1 MNINELIKQQN
12 NLIED
17 DMSDQ
22 DAGVIE
28 NDDNTEETDIYGPV
42 KFDDINSLLD
52 ANVTYNTMGIQI
64 VSILNNLENGYFVIP
79 GFQRRYV
86 WKKEKVAYL
95 ALSIIKNFPI
105 PPLYLYIDPTSK
117 RKQVVLDGQ
126 QRMIAIFLYFNELT
140 YVRSDNH
147 INFKEVSILNREIR
161 ELENKKQKLEFESAM
176 KKEVQAIGKEI
187 KEKSAKLLD
196 TYGMKRCHYTVM
208 TDQDMGGSRNEMDIS
223 FSLFDDDSKTFLLSK
238 NMDIT
243 IVGSADTKPQKTYA
257 NLFKLLN
264 SAGKI
269 LGTQEIRN
277 GIYWESTLYKELY
290 QINEKNHI
298 WRKIYGNISIYSK
311 DMEILL
317 KSLALFHYTKI
328 NEKEKLEVDFK
339 GFSWAAI
346 MDEYSCDFQTGEE
359 VFLIEHFLNNIQN
372 YESGRKCTKAIFEAM
387 FVAYS
392 ILCREKD
399 YKIDYEWLCD
409 QAKKL
414 GEIKSSKGSVEE
426 RLNIAYKELKE
437 KLNEGKV

>member
-1 MNINELIKQQN
+1 
-12 NLIED
+12 
-17 DMSDQ
+17 
-22 DAGVIE
+22 
-28 NDDNTEETDIYGPV
+28 
-42 KFDDINSLLD
+42 
-52 ANVTYNTMGIQI
+52 
-64 VSILNNLENGYFVIP
+64 
-79 GFQRRYV
+79 
-86 WKKEKVAYL
+86 
-95 ALSIIKNFPI
+95 
-105 PPLYLYIDPTSK
+105 
-117 RKQVVLDGQ
+117 
-126 QRMIAIFLYFNELT
+126 
-140 YVRSDNH
+140 
-147 INFKEVSILNREIR
+147 
-161 ELENKKQKLEFESAM
+161 
-176 KKEVQAIGKEI
+176 
-187 KEKSAKLLD
+187 
-196 TYGMKRCHYTVM
+196 
-208 TDQDMGGSRNEMDIS
+208 
-223 FSLFDDDSKTFLLSK
+223 
-238 NMDIT
+238 
-243 IVGSADTKPQKTYA
+243 
-257 NLFKLLN
+257 
-264 SAGKI
+264 AGKI

-392 ILCREKD
+392 ILCREMD

>member
-1 MNINELIKQQN
+1 
-12 NLIED
+12 
-17 DMSDQ
+17 
-22 DAGVIE
+22 
-28 NDDNTEETDIYGPV
+28 
-42 KFDDINSLLD
+42 
-52 ANVTYNTMGIQI
+52 
-64 VSILNNLENGYFVIP
+64 
-79 GFQRRYV
+79 
-86 WKKEKVAYL
+86 
-95 ALSIIKNFPI
+95 IKNFPI

-392 ILCREKD
+392 ILCREMD